1 MNKYTTKSGRPLTL
15 GLGTGSKWK
24 DYKREKQ
31 LAFSS
36 ELVDLLKNAIEAGVR
51 HIDTAYVY
59 NTQTEV
65 GIAIKESGIR
75 REDMWITT
83 KYFHSRVGPSKRPLE
98 VIDEILTQLQT
109 DYLDLLLIHHPF
121 VDKNS
126 ETSISI
132 EEMWR
137 EFNQLKTQGKVREI
151 GVSNFGVA
159 DLKKLSSA
167 EFAFKPAFN
176 QIEFHPSL
184 QNQSPGVVKFS
195 QDNGILVEA
204 YGSLTPLGFE
214 KGQLLEYLE
223 ELSSQL
229 NRTKAQI
236 LLRYTLQKGILPITT
251 TKNSE
256 RIKQNFEI
264 YDFKLDDGQIE
275 RIDELGALQE
285 HREYFTKDFEHYSS
299 LV

>member
-15 GLGTGSKWK
+15 GLGTGSRWK
-24 DYKREKQ
+24 DYKREKH
-31 LAFSS
+31 LAFST
-36 ELVDLLKNAIEAGVR
+36 ELVDLLKNAVEAGVR
-51 HIDTAYVY
+51 HIDTAHVY

-65 GIAIKESGIR
+65 GIAIKESGIP
-75 REDMWITT
+75 REDFWITT
-83 KYFHSRVGPSKRPLE
+83 KYTPSRSGPNRRPLE
-98 VIDEILTQLQT
+98 VIDEILTELQT

-121 VDKNS
+121 VDKNAD
-126 ETSISI
+126 TSISL

-137 EFNQLKTQGKVREI
+137 EFNQMKAQGRVREI
-151 GVSNFGVA
+151 GVSNFGVV
-159 DLKKLSSA
+159 DLKRLSSA
-167 EFAFKPAFN
+167 EFTFKPAFN

-184 QNQSPGVVKFS
+184 QNQTPGVVKFS

-204 YGSLTPLGFE
+204 YGSLTPLSFG

-223 ELSSQL
+223 NLASQL

-264 YDFKLDDGQIE
+264 YDFKLEDSQFE

-285 HREYFTKDFEHYSS
+285 HREYFTKDFEHYYSF
-299 LV
+299 V